1 MTSGVLSGSRL
12 GLPDLDALLI
22 SGLAAERF
30 REAGLRVDRVEPN
43 YVRLKPG
50 TNALI
55 GYKAHRDAEGE
66 RLTVPI
72 YVRTFA
78 NGKAR
83 ILGRR
88 WDERRAVPTAL
99 GPGARLLRTERS
111 VVFVFPNDD
120 GLRGLHRIVSNELED
135 ALQELL
141 GVRMHRR
148 VIKSLVP
155 IRYKPE
161 RRFIA
166 SCVFGP
172 KDGPTGPED
181 EERFYLRF
189 FPDGRGNR
197 IVGTAHL
204 LQAHAGYRVVP
215 TPVGTVLDGRLSLEE
230 EVQGVEILRAIL
242 DRRTDAAELGEALS
256 RIHGCQEGFGPPRT
270 PQRVLAGLAGAWD
283 MAAAIDEG
291 LGRTGHE
298 VVATLAKALP
308 DERPAVLVHGD
319 LALHNILY
327 SREGPVLVDLE
338 RAGMGDPLEDLGQLV
353 AHIREVALGWP
364 AAGPSL
370 REFEERLVEAYA
382 RASGED
388 VPAQRLGFFTAAA
401 LADRA
406 AGSIIRRGLDVWWP
420 ARAVELLRLALDASQ
435 AVRVARSTFFVGD
448 TAGRSGLRWEVFYPR
463 LEPKWPGFVQDASGR
478 PAYGVY
484 DAHSDSF
491 MEVNPEDDAGLPA
504 LARWLSHGELVKYRV
519 GRRATIRIPAGPTG
533 PGAYVKVMPPHKAR
547 KVLRRHRGVERALA
561 SLTSRTPVIPAIQ
574 DAAPDEGVV
583 VVAALPGRSLRDI
596 ILERSPFADRALEI
610 CATAVA
616 QFHQIPGAALD
627 VPQLRPAAM
636 EPRDYAALAIEHAPD
651 RASAYRSALEE
662 VEKAIAEGMRN
673 LDRVV
678 HGDLHDGNLLVED
691 DRPAILD
698 LDLVHR
704 GDPMEDIGNL
714 AAHLFLRGLQ
724 RGDGIQEARRM
735 SDAFIHAYSR
745 AGGAVDRRSVRGF
758 GASVLFRLSSI
769 YLFRRRWRTL
779 TDTLLAE
786 CVRWVRLSTAES
798 PTDAQDVVDWGDPAP
813 HFTWSSGSAS

>member
-1 MTSGVLSGSRL
+1 MTSGVLSGSQL

-22 SGLAAERF
+22 SDLAAERF
-30 REAGLRVDRVEPN
+30 REAGLRLDRVEPN

-55 GYKAHRDAEGE
+55 GYEAHLDAEGE
-66 RLTVPI
+66 RLMVPI
-72 YVRTFA
+72 HVRTFA

-88 WDERRAVPTAL
+88 WDERRAVRTPL
-99 GPGARLLRTERS
+99 GPGARLLSTERS

-120 GLRGLHRIVSNELED
+120 GLRGLHRIVATELED
-135 ALQELL
+135 TLQELL
-141 GVRMHRR
+141 GLQMREQ

-155 IRYKPE
+155 VRYKPE

-172 KDGPTGPED
+172 KYGPSPPED
-181 EERFYLRF
+181 EQRFYLRF
-189 FPDGRGNR
+189 FPDGRGDR
-197 IVGTAHL
+197 IAETARR

-242 DRRTDAAELGEALS
+242 DRRIDAAELGEALC
-256 RIHGCQEGFGPPRT
+256 RIHGCQDGFGPPRT
-270 PQRVLAGLAGAWD
+270 PKQVLAALGGAWD

-291 LGRTGHE
+291 LARTGHE
-298 VVATLAKALP
+298 VVARLARALP
-308 DERPAVLVHGD
+308 DERAAVLIHGD

-327 SREGPVLVDLE
+327 SEEGPVLVDLE
-338 RAGMGDPLEDLGQLV
+338 RSGMGDPLQDLGQLV
-353 AHIREVALGWP
+353 AHIREVAVRWP

-370 REFEERLVEAYA
+370 REFEERLIEAYA

-388 VPAQRLGFFTAAA
+388 VPGQRLGFFTAAA

-420 ARAVELLRLALDASQ
+420 ARAAELLRLAFDVSQ
-435 AVRVARSTFFVGD
+435 AVGMARSSFFVGD
-448 TAGRSGLRWEVFYPR
+448 TPGPSGLRWVVFYPR
-463 LEPKWPGFVQDASGR
+463 LKPKWPGFLQDASGR
-478 PAYGVY
+478 TAYGLY
-484 DAHSDSF
+484 DRHSDSF
-491 MEVNPEDDAGLPA
+491 VEVRPEDDTDLPA
-504 LARWLSHGELVKYRV
+504 LARWLSRGELVKYRV

-547 KVLRRHRGVERALA
+547 KVLRRHMGVERALA
-561 SLTSRTPVIPAIQ
+561 SLPNGAPLIPAVQ

-583 VVAALPGRSLRDI
+583 VVGALPGRSLRDMV
-596 ILERSPFADRALEI
+596 LERSPLAARALEA

-616 QFHQIPGAALD
+616 QLHQIPGAALD
-627 VPQLRPAAM
+627 VPNLRPGM
-636 EPRDYAALAIEHAPD
+636 EPRDWAAVAIEHAPD
-651 RASAYRSALEE
+651 RASAYRSALQE
-662 VEKAIAEGMRN
+662 VEEAIAEGRRDV
-673 LDRVV
+673 DRVV
-678 HGDLHDGNLLVED
+678 HGDLHDGNLLVD
-691 DRPAILD
+691 GYRPAILD

-704 GDPMEDIGNL
+704 GDPMEDVGNL
-714 AAHLFLRGLQ
+714 AVHLFLRGLQ
-724 RGDGIQEARRM
+724 RGDSVQEARRM
-735 SDAFIHAYSR
+735 SDEFLPIYSR
-745 AGGAVDRRSVRGF
+745 AGGAVHRRSVRVF
-758 GASVLFRLSSI
+758 GASVLFRLSTI

-786 CVRWVRLSTAES
+786 CVRWLRLSTAES
-798 PTDAQDVVDWGDPAP
+798 TTDDEDGVDAGDPTP
-813 HFTWSSGSAS
+813 DLTSPSGRAS